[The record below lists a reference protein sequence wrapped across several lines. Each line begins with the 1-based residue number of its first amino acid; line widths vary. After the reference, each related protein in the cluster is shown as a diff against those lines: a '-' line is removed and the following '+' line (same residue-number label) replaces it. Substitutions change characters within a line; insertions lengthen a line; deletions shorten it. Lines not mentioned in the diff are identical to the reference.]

1 MRLSTTR
8 SGYGGFV
15 GLEDGVDSWKKRT
28 GMLQVQVQLPSRV
41 TPVTHQLTRAGPW
54 HDIDS

>member
-28 GMLQVQVQLPSRV
+28 GMLQLPSRV

>member
-1 MRLSTTR
+1 MRLETTR

-28 GMLQVQVQLPSRV
+28 GMLQLPSRV